1 MILYIYF
8 FNTQAQYSVC
18 VFINSPFGFAQMQFL
33 LTIVGTRAA
42 FYSVRARYLY
52 TIFGGAQFDYIFDL
66 LARKKK
72 KKKIN
77 FLYAVSLYFRLL
89 YVR

>member
-33 LTIVGTRAA
+33 LTIVGAHAA

-72 KKKIN
+72 KKN
-77 FLYAVSLYFRLL
+77 STFYTRSLYIFAF
-89 YVR
+89 YT